1 MINIIKNNELKI
13 EISDIGA
20 ELLSVVNKNGLQY
33 LWNGD
38 LEFWDRRA
46 PNLFPYIGR
55 LTDKSYYYKDKMY
68 HMEIHGFLRDSKM
81 RLTAHS
87 DSCAVYELTSSEET
101 LAVYPFPF
109 VLTIEY
115 TLEKTKL
122 TITYNVQNTGE
133 ETMYF
138 GIGGHP
144 GFNLPLEEGLM
155 FEDYE
160 LDIGTGSELVVITPD
175 CYCTG
180 ELAPFGTAD
189 GKPLQLDHSLFDND
203 AIILKCPAKSAKLYT
218 RKGKH
223 GVNVDFPQME
233 YVGIW
238 HRPKTTAPYL
248 CIEPWTSLPS
258 RKNIIEDISKQPDL
272 IALETKGIYKNTWSI
287 DFY

>member
-20 ELLSVVNKNGLQY
+20 ELMSVTNNNGMQY
-33 LWNGD
+33 IWNGD
-38 LEFWDRRA
+38 PEFWDRRA

-55 LTDKSYYYKDKMY
+55 LTNKSYYYKNKLY
-68 HMEIHGFLRDSKM
+68 HMEIHGFLRDSKLQ
-81 RLTAHS
+81 LTAHS
-87 DSCAVYELTSSEET
+87 DNRAVYELKSSDET

-109 VLTIEY
+109 ALMIEY
-115 TLEKTKL
+115 TLEGTKL
-122 TITYNVQNTGE
+122 VITYHIQNTGS

-144 GFNLPLEEGLM
+144 GFNVPMEEGLQ

-160 LDIGTGSELVVITPD
+160 LDIGTESELVVITPD

-180 ELAPFGTAD
+180 ELAPFSEAD
-189 GKPLQLDHSLFDND
+189 GKPLPLDHSLFDND
-203 AIILKCPAKSAKLYT
+203 AIILKCPARLVRLYS

-223 GVNVDFPQME
+223 GITVDFPKMP
-233 YVGIW
+233 YVGLW

-258 RKNIIEDISKQPDL
+258 RKDIIEDISTQPDM
-272 IALETKGIYKNTWSI
+272 IVLEVKDTYTNTWTI
-287 DFY
+287 DFN